1 MIFRFIT
8 LPTHRNFTI
17 LPVGLKYTQ
26 EVTGVNETEKREF
39 QEELLKLREKIVRA
53 LARRVGEIPQEV
65 LDEADLGN
73 TTLSMELEVSS
84 RKQLAETLEMVEK
97 ALRRIAAGT
106 YDTCEICRRKI
117 PLERLRAIPYTS
129 LCVECQERQ
138 EKAKK

>member
-1 MIFRFIT
+1 M
-8 LPTHRNFTI
+8 
-17 LPVGLKYTQ
+17 
-26 EVTGVNETEKREF
+26 NETEKRAL
-39 QEELLKLREKIVRA
+39 QEELLKLREKITQA
-53 LARRVGEIPQEV
+53 LTRKIGEVPQEV
-65 LDEADLGN
+65 LDEIDLGN

-106 YDTCEICRRKI
+106 YDICEICRRKI

-138 EKAKK
+138 ERAKK